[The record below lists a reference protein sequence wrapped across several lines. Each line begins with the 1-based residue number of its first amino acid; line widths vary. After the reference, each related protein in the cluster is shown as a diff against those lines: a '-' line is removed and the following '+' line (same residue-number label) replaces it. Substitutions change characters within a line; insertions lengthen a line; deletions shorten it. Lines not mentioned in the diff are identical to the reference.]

1 MVPEKVIECSAIHR
15 QFRVQRTFVV
25 MIVLGFDFE
34 LRRYATWA
42 VKDADLSSTGA
53 EVEVDVMHVDWPV

>member
-1 MVPEKVIECSAIHR
+1 
-15 QFRVQRTFVV
+15 
-25 MIVLGFDFE
+25 MIVRGFDFE